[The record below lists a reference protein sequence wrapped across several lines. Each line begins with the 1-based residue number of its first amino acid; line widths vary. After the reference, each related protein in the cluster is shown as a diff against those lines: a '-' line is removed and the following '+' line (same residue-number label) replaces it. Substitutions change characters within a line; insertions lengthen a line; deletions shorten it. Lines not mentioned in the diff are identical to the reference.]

1 MNTEKN
7 EKNGRNNGSLKA
19 IPSEIVRITRVID
32 ETPSVKTFEFDK
44 DFEFKAGQFCMV
56 WVPGV
61 DEIPMGLS
69 AANAITVQKV
79 GEATEALFKLNA
91 GDKIGIKAPLGNGF
105 SVGNGGR
112 VLAIAGGVGAAP
124 LRPLVRSGR
133 CTTFLLGS
141 RTASE
146 ILYGDELAQG
156 TDLRIATDDGTK
168 GHHGFVTDLMKEVD
182 LLSYDSICVC
192 GPEIMMRGVLRLLK
206 EKSEDTNTDLVSR
219 GQFSLVRYMKCGV
232 GICGSCCLDPD
243 GLRVCRDGPVFAGDV
258 VEKSREF
265 GTYSRDAS
273 GSRTMPGGH

>member
-1 MNTEKN
+1 MNADL
-7 EKNGRNNGSLKA
+7 NGGLKA
-19 IPSEIVRITRVID
+19 IPSEIVRITKIVD

-44 DFEFKAGQFCMV
+44 HFEFNAGQFCMV

-69 AANAITVQKV
+69 ASNAITVQKV

-105 SVGNGGR
+105 SVKDGSR

-124 LRPLVRSGR
+124 LRPLVLSGR

-146 ILYGDELAQG
+146 ILYEKELAQK

-168 GHHGFVTDLMKEVD
+168 GHHGFVTDLMKEVN
-182 LLSYDSICVC
+182 LFSYDAICIC
-192 GPEIMMRGVLRLLK
+192 GPEIMMRGVLRLLQENAK
-206 EKSEDTNTDLVSR
+206 DNGAKGVNLVRR

-232 GICGSCCLDPD
+232 GICGSCCLDSK
-243 GLRVCRDGPVFAGDV
+243 GLRVCRDGPVFSGDII
-258 VEKSREF
+258 EKSKEF
-265 GTYSRDAS
+265 GAYSRDAS
-273 GSRTMPGGH
+273 GSKSMPGGH